1 MFSAGL
7 RPQAADFDDHL
18 WSIRR
23 QALSQGIRWFWVANL
38 LGGLLLL
45 VRFYVYQHAELIM
58 DNRLPWRYEWLL
70 WAMMAGNLFYPL
82 LRWWLLHKPGRE
94 WLRILRVYALFWG
107 SGWALVG
114 YATAVTEVR
123 GGFSLAFMSLS
134 LLLMTALIALYC
146 EKSLCY
152 CFMAPPW
159 FYLLIEPLTV
169 NVPFLLM
176 HVLLVIGLALLLET
190 GRRMLY
196 DWFVLAVS
204 REYDNLA
211 LARQLDGQ
219 AKQDPLT
226 GLANRRHFN
235 LVGEGAIK
243 QSTLHDHS
251 FAVILLDV
259 DFFKKLN
266 DCYGHQRGDEVLV
279 SVAGC
284 LREVVRNQGD
294 LVARYGGEEFVLLLP
309 KATLA
314 IAESVARRVA
324 TALER
329 QALPHAQ
336 SDVAAHVTVSQG
348 LALWKSALWKSGE
361 SLDRVIARADEALYR
376 AKAEG
381 RNCYR
386 ISLVDI
392 HPTSD

>member
-1 MFSAGL
+1 MFSVGS
-7 RPQAADFDDHL
+7 RPHAADFDDHL

-38 LGGLLLL
+38 LGCLLLL

-58 DNRLPWRYEWLL
+58 DNRLPWRYEWQL
-70 WAMMAGNLFYPL
+70 WAMMAGNILYPL
-82 LRWWLLHKPGRE
+82 LRWWLLYKPGRE
-94 WLRILRVYALFWG
+94 WLRALQGYALFWG
-107 SGWALVG
+107 SCWALVG
-114 YATAVTEVR
+114 YATAVTEMK

-134 LLLMTALIALYC
+134 LLLMTSLIALYC

-152 CFMAPPW
+152 CFMAAPW
-159 FYLLIEPLTV
+159 LYLLSAPLTV
-169 NVPFLLM
+169 EVPFMLM
-176 HVLLVIGLALLLET
+176 HLLLVIGLALLLET

-196 DWFVLAVS
+196 GWFVLAVA
-204 REYDNLA
+204 REYENLA
-211 LARQLDGQ
+211 LACRLDGQ

-226 GLANRRHFN
+226 GLANRRYFN
-235 LVGEGAIK
+235 QVGELAIK
-243 QSTLHDHS
+243 QAMLQEHS

-314 IAESVARRVA
+314 IAETVAQRVA
-324 TALER
+324 AALAR
-329 QALPHAQ
+329 QALPHAE
-336 SDVAAHVTVSQG
+336 SSVAAHVTVSQG
-348 LALWKSALWKSGE
+348 IALWKSGE

-386 ISLVDI
+386 IAPADT
-392 HPTSD
+392 HPASD

>member
-1 MFSAGL
+1 MFFAGL

-18 WSIRR
+18 WNIRR

-58 DNRLPWRYEWLL
+58 DNRLPWRYEWQL
-70 WAMMAGNLFYPL
+70 WAMMACNLFYPL

-94 WLRILRVYALFWG
+94 WLRILQIYALFWG
-107 SGWALVG
+107 TSWALVG

-134 LLLMTALIALYC
+134 LLLMTSLIALYC

-169 NVPFLLM
+169 EVPFMLM
-176 HVLLVIGLALLLET
+176 HLLLVIGLALLLET

-196 DWFVLAVS
+196 GWFVLAVA
-204 REYDNLA
+204 REYENLA
-211 LARQLDGQ
+211 LACRLDGQ

-226 GLANRRHFN
+226 GLANRRYFN
-235 LVGEGAIK
+235 QVGELAIK
-243 QSTLHDHS
+243 QAMLQEHS

-314 IAESVARRVA
+314 IAETVAQRVA
-324 TALER
+324 AALAR
-329 QALPHAQ
+329 QALPHAE
-336 SDVAAHVTVSQG
+336 SSVAAHVTVSQG
-348 LALWKSALWKSGE
+348 IALWKSGE

-386 ISLVDI
+386 IAPADT
-392 HPTSD
+392 HPASD

>member
-1 MFSAGL
+1 MFSAHF
-7 RPQAADFDDHL
+7 RSQAADFDDHL

-38 LGGLLLL
+38 LGSIFLLA
-45 VRFYVYQHAELIM
+45 RFYVYQNAELVI
-58 DNRLPWRYEWLL
+58 DDKLPWRYEWQL
-70 WAMMAGNLFYPL
+70 WIMAAANLTYPL
-82 LRWWLLHKPGRE
+82 LRWLLQHRPGRE
-94 WLRILRVYALFWG
+94 WLNSLRVYALLWG
-107 SGWALVG
+107 TGWAMVG

-134 LLLMTALIALYC
+134 LLLMTSLIAFYC

-152 CFMAPPW
+152 CFMAPPL

-169 NVPFLLM
+169 KVPFLAM
-176 HVLLVIGLALLLET
+176 HVLLVVGLVLLLET

-196 DWFVLAVS
+196 DWFVLAVA
-204 REYDNLA
+204 REYENLE

-226 GLANRRHFN
+226 RLANRRHFN
-235 LVGEGAIK
+235 LVGERTIK
-243 QSTLHDHS
+243 QAMLQDQS

-266 DCYGHQRGDEVLV
+266 DGYGHQRGDEVLV
-279 SVAGC
+279 SVAEC
-284 LREVVRNQGD
+284 LREVVRSQDD

-309 KATLA
+309 KATLN
-314 IAESVARRVA
+314 IAETVAQRVA
-324 TALER
+324 AALAR
-329 QALPHAQ
+329 HSLPHAY
-336 SDVAAHVTVSQG
+336 SCVAPYVTVSQG
-348 LALWKSALWKSGE
+348 IALWTNGE
-361 SLDRVIARADEALYR
+361 SLDRVIARADGALYQ

-386 ISLVDI
+386 MAQ
-392 HPTSD
+392 SDTQPANG

>member
-1 MFSAGL
+1 MFSVGS
-7 RPQAADFDDHL
+7 RPHAADFDDHL

-38 LGGLLLL
+38 LGSFFLL
-45 VRFYVYQHAELIM
+45 VRFYVYQNAELVM
-58 DNRLPWRYEWLL
+58 DDKLPWRYEWQL
-70 WAMMAGNLFYPL
+70 WAMVAANFTYPL
-82 LRWWLLHKPGRE
+82 LRWWLMHKPGRE
-94 WLRILRVYALFWG
+94 WLSFLQIYALLWG
-107 SGWALVG
+107 TVWALAG

-123 GGFSLAFMSLS
+123 GGFSLAFMALS
-134 LLLMTALIALYC
+134 LLLMTSLIAFYC
-146 EKSLCY
+146 ERSLCY

-169 NVPFLLM
+169 NVPFLAMHILM
-176 HVLLVIGLALLLET
+176 VIGLALLLET

-196 DWFVLAVS
+196 GWFVLAVA
-204 REYDNLA
+204 REYENLA
-211 LARQLDGQ
+211 LACRLDGQ

-226 GLANRRHFN
+226 GLANRRYFN
-235 LVGEGAIK
+235 QVGELAIK
-243 QSTLHDHS
+243 QAMLQEHS

-314 IAESVARRVA
+314 IAETVAQRVA
-324 TALER
+324 AALAR
-329 QALPHAQ
+329 QALPHAE
-336 SDVAAHVTVSQG
+336 SSVAAHVTVSQG
-348 LALWKSALWKSGE
+348 IALWKSGE

-386 ISLVDI
+386 IAPADT
-392 HPTSD
+392 HPASD